1 MKATV
6 LDLRYKMKEVMKA
19 LEKREKV
26 TVLYHGKVKG
36 TIVPAGADRAMKVRD
51 HPFFG
56 MIRDEVKPVAQRLD
70 ELRGSRFD
78 DI

>member
-36 TIVPAGADRAMKVRD
+36 TIVPAGADRAIKVRD
-51 HPFFG
+51 HRFFG
-56 MIRDEVKPVAQRLD
+56 MIRDEVKSVAQRLD